1 MSTMGTG
8 LVLRDIHQPP
18 APSWW
23 PPAPGWWVVAA
34 MSAAAIAVVAWWYWR
49 RHARR
54 RALARL
60 FDLQVA
66 RTGAPAAQLAS
77 MSELLRR
84 AARRID
90 PAADTLLGDEWLR
103 FLDRGLAKPV
113 FSSGPGAI
121 LRDGG
126 YRPQVA
132 QPEVDAVRPLARAR
146 FLAWT
151 SQ

>member
-1 MSTMGTG
+1 MSMPGSG

-23 PPAPGWWVVAA
+23 PPAPGWWVLAA
-34 MSAAAIAVVAWWYWR
+34 VIASAIAACAWWYWR

-60 FDLQVA
+60 FDLEVP
-66 RTGAPAAQLAS
+66 RTAAPTAQLAS

-84 AARRID
+84 AARGID
-90 PAADTLLGDEWLR
+90 PSADTLLGDEWLR
-103 FLDRGLAKPV
+103 FLDRGLDEPV
-113 FSSGPGAI
+113 FSSGPGRL

-126 YRPQVA
+126 YRPGIPQA
-132 QPEVDAVRPLARAR
+132 EVDVVRPLARAR
-146 FLAWT
+146 FLSWT
-151 SQ
+151 VR